1 MTITEKVAYLKGLME
16 GMKIDP
22 ESNEGKLWKA
32 IMDVLADLALSVEDL
47 EDYTSEL
54 TEQVD
59 AIDEDLDQLEM
70 DYYEDYEDYDDDCDC
85 GCHHDDDERF
95 HCGKQ
100 CLGRRLHLFIIICCD
115 FVEHVFHITGF
126 LADLYHMVDHR
137 WEDPG
142 ICQWLRERDSTADL
156 FGRIF

>member
-70 DYYEDYEDYDDDCDC
+70 DYYEAVSYT
-85 GCHHDDDERF
+85 
-95 HCGKQ
+95 
-100 CLGRRLHLFIIICCD
+100 HLTLPTIYS
-115 FVEHVFHITGF
+115 V
-126 LADLYHMVDHR
+126 
-137 WEDPG
+137 
-142 ICQWLRERDSTADL
+142 
-156 FGRIF
+156 